1 MGPSTGTR
9 MRGWGVGATWGPRS
23 PYSWPARTATFR
35 ACLRREGRGH
45 LSRAGRGR
53 LEKHSDF
60 SPMDCT
66 EGFGAWGTG
75 PAAQDGVAEH
85 PPFWKHETS
94 SRRCPFH
101 SQGWGGALVAQG
113 KGSGISRLPCLTQSR
128 PRSQRQGREGGR
140 EGVESAGESPGDLHP
155 IIFTSWS
162 SELPSEAPAGVKGG
176 VPLGRVRVGDRP
188 LQNCAGCFVWGFCSF
203 PRRPGRDVGGGRQFC
218 ILSFCPLFDRVRFA
232 CFFLLGCWRTAPPRP
247 LPRLSEN

>member
-1 MGPSTGTR
+1 MPPSEPGWG
-9 MRGWGVGATWGPRS
+9 RGWTSS
-23 PYSWPARTATFR
+23 P
-35 ACLRREGRGH
+35 REGRWDLKATLPH
-45 LSRAGRGR
+45 PVQASR
-53 LEKHSDF
+53 
-60 SPMDCT
+60 
-66 EGFGAWGTG
+66 
-75 PAAQDGVAEH
+75 
-85 PPFWKHETS
+85 
-94 SRRCPFH
+94 
-101 SQGWGGALVAQG
+101 
-113 KGSGISRLPCLTQSR
+113 
-128 PRSQRQGREGGR
+128 GR
-140 EGVESAGESPGDLHP
+140 EGVESAGESPRGLHP

-218 ILSFCPLFDRVRFA
+218 ILSFCPLLDRVRFA

>member
-23 PYSWPARTATFR
+23 PHSWPARTATFR

-94 SRRCPFH
+94 SRRCPFP

-155 IIFTSWS
+155 INDGIPV
-162 SELPSEAPAGVKGG
+162 ELFQILKDDAVKVLHSICQQIWKTQQSTTGLENWAGAPT
-176 VPLGRVRVGDRP
+176 R
-188 LQNCAGCFVWGFCSF
+188 
-203 PRRPGRDVGGGRQFC
+203 
-218 ILSFCPLFDRVRFA
+218 
-232 CFFLLGCWRTAPPRP
+232 
-247 LPRLSEN
+247 LP